1 LKDYYG
7 NKAPSMLSKQEQLEL
22 TRLAR
27 EEGVFKDF
35 SKITDSTKKGLD
47 RFADLGAATTKKMGE
62 TTKAVKNGVSPP
74 AGTPGGGPAKTPKD
88 TLDSMVKSILDLI
101 QKIEPKLPQ
110 QVLA

>member
-7 NKAPSMLSKQEQLEL
+7 NKAPASLSKQEQLEL

-35 SKITDSTKKGLD
+35 SKMTDRTKKGLD
-47 RFADLGAATTKKMGE
+47 RFADVGSEAAKKMGE

-74 AGTPGGGPAKTPKD
+74 AGTPGGGPAKTTKD

-101 QKIEPKLPQ
+101 EKIEPKLPQ